1 MTILMSRGLMSTWH
15 IADILGGEWLADSVR
30 RCLSLLFH
38 WLAFYDALPL
48 PEHAG
53 IEVEL
58 LFRSAAA

>member
-1 MTILMSRGLMSTWH
+1 MSTWH